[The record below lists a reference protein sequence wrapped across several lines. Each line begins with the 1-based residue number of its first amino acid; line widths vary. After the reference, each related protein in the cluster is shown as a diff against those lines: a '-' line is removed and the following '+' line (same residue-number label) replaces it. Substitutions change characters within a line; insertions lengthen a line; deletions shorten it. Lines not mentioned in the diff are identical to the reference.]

1 LPIRCLRPAG
11 YLRRTSSYSDVCNG
25 IPFIPEANGFHRS
38 IVSRV
43 AALGSEEILAFLEIR
58 NLYKVFG
65 RDTKDALQ
73 ALEEGKSKDDIMQ
86 ELGNAVALEDV
97 SLTIEKGKTFVVM
110 GLSGSGKSTLVRC
123 INRLFEPTSGEI
135 LLEGQD
141 ILKYDREELRQLRR
155 TKLAMVF
162 QRFGLLPHRSVLENV
177 AYGLEIQGVART
189 EREQKAMHW
198 IETVGLKGWESSKP
212 NELSGGMQQRVGLAR
227 ALCTDP
233 EILLMDEA
241 FSALDPLIR
250 REMQDELLELQA
262 KLHKTIIFITHDLD
276 EALRLGDRIA
286 ILKDGRVVQID
297 TPEGVLMNPANVY
310 VKDFT
315 QDVNRLR
322 VLTARNAM
330 YPPITVVEPRGGPR
344 VAIEAM
350 MKQGLS
356 SVYVVGEDRKL
367 MGIVTMED
375 AAEAVKKGLKSLEAI
390 VTRSIPTAHPDET
403 LDDLLPKATSGQFP
417 IAVVSE
423 ERKLLGVLPRVAVLT
438 ALIGETSSNTEYG
451 RNYVEQNEK
460 GAEEA

>member
-1 LPIRCLRPAG
+1 M
-11 YLRRTSSYSDVCNG
+11 
-25 IPFIPEANGFHRS
+25 
-38 IVSRV
+38 
-43 AALGSEEILAFLEIR
+43 ALLEIK

-65 RDTKDALQ
+65 RDTKEALE

-86 ELGNAVALEDV
+86 DLGNAVALEDV
-97 SLTIEKGKTFVVM
+97 TLSIEKGKTFVVM

-123 INRLFEPTSGEI
+123 INRLFDPTSGEI
-135 LLEGQD
+135 LLEGKD
-141 ILKYDREELRQLRR
+141 ILKFDNDELRELRR
-155 TKLAMVF
+155 TRMSMVF
-162 QRFGLLPHRSVLENV
+162 QRFGLFPHRSVLENV
-177 AYGLEIQGVART
+177 AYGLEVQGVDKK
-189 EREQKAMHW
+189 EREEKALGW
-198 IETVGLKGWESSKP
+198 IETVGLKGWEDSKP

-276 EALRLGDRIA
+276 EALRLGDTIA
-286 ILKDGRVVQID
+286 ILKDGKVVQID
-297 TPEGVLMNPANVY
+297 TPEGVLMNPANIY

-322 VLTARNAM
+322 VLTAENAM
-330 YPPITVVEPRGGPR
+330 YPPITGVGSRGGPR

-356 SVYVVGEDRKL
+356 SVYVVGEDREL
-367 MGIVTMED
+367 LGIVTMEEATE
-375 AAEAVKKGLKSLEAI
+375 AAKNKVKTLENI
-390 VTRSIPTAHPDET
+390 IIRDIPTALPDET

-417 IAVVSE
+417 IAVIDE
-423 ERKLLGVLPRVAVLT
+423 NRKLRGVLPRVAVLT
-438 ALIGETSSNTEYG
+438 ALGGDTDEDTDYG
-451 RNYVEQNEK
+451 RNYVETNETV
-460 GAEEA
+460 AV

>member
-1 LPIRCLRPAG
+1 MAI
-11 YLRRTSSYSDVCNG
+11 
-25 IPFIPEANGFHRS
+25 
-38 IVSRV
+38 
-43 AALGSEEILAFLEIR
+43 LEIK

-65 RDTKDALQ
+65 RDTKDALL

-97 SLTIEKGKTFVVM
+97 SLSIEKGKTFVVM

-123 INRLFEPTSGEI
+123 INRLFEPTSGQI
-135 LLEGQD
+135 LLEGRD
-141 ILKYDREELRQLRR
+141 ILKFDRDTLREMRR
-155 TKLAMVF
+155 TTMSMVF
-162 QRFGLLPHRSVLENV
+162 QRFGLFPHRPVLDNI
-177 AYGLEIQGVART
+177 AYGLEVQGVDKAV
-189 EREQKAMHW
+189 REEKAMHW

-212 NELSGGMQQRVGLAR
+212 GELSGGMQQRVGLAR

-276 EALRLGDRIA
+276 EALRLGDTIA
-286 ILKDGRVVQID
+286 ILKDGKVVQID
-297 TPEGVLMNPANVY
+297 NPEGVLMNPANVY

-322 VLTARNAM
+322 VLTAQNAM

-367 MGIVTMED
+367 IGIVTMED
-375 AAEAVKKGLKSLEAI
+375 AAEAARKGVKSLETI
-390 VTRSIPTAHPDET
+390 VIRSIPTAHPEET

-417 IAVVSE
+417 IAIINE
-423 ERKLLGVLPRVAVLT
+423 EGKLLGVLPRVAVLT
-438 ALIGETSSNTEYG
+438 ALIGEADNDTDYG
-451 RNYVEQNEK
+451 RNYVEQYEK
-460 GAEEA
+460 VTEEA

>member
-1 LPIRCLRPAG
+1 ML
-11 YLRRTSSYSDVCNG
+11 YSRLED
-25 IPFIPEANGFHRS
+25 
-38 IVSRV
+38 
-43 AALGSEEILAFLEIR
+43 ILAFLEIR

-65 RDTKDALQ
+65 RDTKDALL

-86 ELGNAVALEDV
+86 ELGNAVALEGV
-97 SLTIEKGKTFVVM
+97 TLSIEKGKTFVVM

-123 INRLFEPTSGEI
+123 INRLFDPTSGEI
-135 LLEGQD
+135 LLEGRN
-141 ILKYDREELRQLRR
+141 ILDFNRDELRELRR
-155 TKLAMVF
+155 TRLSMVF
-162 QRFGLLPHRSVLENV
+162 QRFGLFPHRTVLENV
-177 AYGLEIQGVART
+177 AYGLEVQGADKE
-189 EREQKAMHW
+189 EREEKALQW
-198 IETVGLKGWESSKP
+198 IETVGLKGWEDSKP

-276 EALRLGDRIA
+276 EALRLGDMIA

-297 TPEGVLMNPANVY
+297 TPEGILMNPANIY
-310 VKDFT
+310 VQDFT

-322 VLTARNAM
+322 VLTAQNAM

-367 MGIVTMED
+367 LGIVTMED
-375 AAEAVKKGLKSLEAI
+375 AAEAAKKEVTTLEHCI
-390 VTRSIPTAHPDET
+390 TSDIPTAKPEET
-403 LDDLLPKATSGQFP
+403 LDDLLPKATSGKFP
-417 IAVVSE
+417 IAVIDDNG
-423 ERKLLGVLPRVAVLT
+423 KLLGVLPRVAVLT
-438 ALIGETSSNTEYG
+438 ALTGENENEGDYG
-451 RNYVEQNEK
+451 RNYVESNGK
-460 GAEEA
+460 IAKEA

>member
-1 LPIRCLRPAG
+1 ML
-11 YLRRTSSYSDVCNG
+11 YSRLED
-25 IPFIPEANGFHRS
+25 
-38 IVSRV
+38 
-43 AALGSEEILAFLEIR
+43 ILAFLEIR

-65 RDTKDALQ
+65 RETKDALL

-97 SLTIEKGKTFVVM
+97 TLSIEKGKTFVVM

-135 LLEGQD
+135 LLEGRN
-141 ILKYDREELRQLRR
+141 ILDFNRDELRELRR
-155 TKLAMVF
+155 TRLSMVF
-162 QRFGLLPHRSVLENV
+162 QRFGLFPHRTVLENV
-177 AYGLEIQGVART
+177 AYGLEVQGVDKG
-189 EREQKAMHW
+189 EREEKAMQW
-198 IETVGLKGWESSKP
+198 IDTVGLKGWEASKP

-276 EALRLGDRIA
+276 EALRLGDTIA

-297 TPEGVLMNPANVY
+297 TPEGILMNPANIY
-310 VKDFT
+310 VQDFT

-322 VLTARNAM
+322 VLTAQNAM

-356 SVYVVGEDRKL
+356 SVYVVGEDRRL
-367 MGIVTMED
+367 LGIVTMED
-375 AAEAVKKGLKSLEAI
+375 AAEAAKKDITTLEHCI
-390 VTRSIPTAHPDET
+390 TRDIPTAKPQET
-403 LDDLLPKATSGQFP
+403 LDDLLPKATSGMFP
-417 IAVVSE
+417 IAVINDDG
-423 ERKLLGVLPRVAVLT
+423 KLLGVLPRVAVLT
-438 ALIGETSSNTEYG
+438 ALIGENENERDYG
-451 RNYVEQNEK
+451 RNYVESNGK
-460 GAEEA
+460 IAEEA